1 MTHMPRPSAALPL
14 FLLLLAPCVAR
25 AQSADAIEE
34 PQRLLE
40 RLCADCHEGAAA
52 ERDVDLLALTS
63 ADNTSDP
70 RALERLT
77 LAVQRLRSRTMPPPD
92 EAQPSAA
99 ERRALIAYLASR
111 APALPGARIA
121 TLRRLTRVQIE
132 HSVRELFGRSW
143 SSRDLLPED
152 ASAHG
157 FTGIGDVQNLSPLLF
172 EKLLEAA
179 DGIAAFVLEN
189 PASRAQVFADEEPLA
204 TRLPLLLSRAWR
216 RGVSAREAQSFA
228 EPFEE
233 LRSAGVPRAT
243 VERGLLRAIF
253 ASPHFLYR
261 VELGRAEA
269 PAELTAHEL
278 AARLSFLLRS
288 SLPDDALRAR
298 ADDGSLL
305 RREVLVAE
313 ALRLVRLEGARRFA
327 EDFFAPWL
335 SLRDVLQANADFRRY
350 PQIWNGALRPA
361 LLEQGLRFSAAIVEE
376 DRSVLELLDSDST
389 FVDAT
394 LAKHYGL
401 PPIEGSFQRVT
412 LTDRRRGGVLGMGA
426 VLFATSYPLRTS
438 PVRRGKWILEKLLDA
453 PPPPPP
459 PNAGTLPP
467 DDQLPDG
474 LTLRQRLER
483 HRKDRACA
491 GCHVQMDALGFALE
505 NYDVLGLWR
514 DQVNGAPVDALGT
527 LIDGTPV
534 DGPLALRDELLRRAD
549 EFVRAAAKNLLVAG
563 IGREMTLH
571 DEPALAEIVAQ
582 TRSRGDRF
590 SALLEAVVT
599 SPLFTRRDPG
609 AP

>member
-1 MTHMPRPSAALPL
+1 MHRSTSSLPL
-14 FLLLLAPCVAR
+14 VLALLAPRSAS
-25 AQSADAIEE
+25 AQEAPAIET
-34 PQRLLE
+34 PAQLLE
-40 RLCADCHEGAAA
+40 RLCADCHDGEAA
-52 ERDVDLLALTS
+52 ERGVDLLALTAEGHAGDPQAS
-63 ADNTSDP
+63 A
-70 RALERLT
+70 RLA

-99 ERRALIAYLASR
+99 ERRALIAYLAAR
-111 APALPGARIA
+111 APETAGTRLA

-132 HSVRELFGRSW
+132 RSVQDLFGVTW
-143 SSRDLLPED
+143 SAGDLLPDD

-157 FTGIGDVQNLSPLLF
+157 FTGIGDVQNLSPLHF

-179 DGIAAFVLEN
+179 DSIAALVLAN
-189 PASRAQVFADEEPLA
+189 AAARAQVLEDEAPLA
-204 TRLPLLLSRAWR
+204 ARLPAFLARAWR
-216 RGVSAREAQSFA
+216 RPVSSREAASFA
-228 EPFEE
+228 EIFEE

-261 VELGRAEA
+261 VEVGRADA

-278 AARLSFLLRS
+278 ASRLSFLLRS
-288 SLPDDALRAR
+288 SLPDEPLRAR
-298 ADDGSLL
+298 AEDGSLL

-313 ALRLVRLEGARRFA
+313 ALRLVRLDGARRFA
-327 EDFFAPWL
+327 EDFAAEWL

-361 LLEQGLRFSAAIVEE
+361 FLEQGLRFCSAIAAEN
-376 DRSVLELLDSDST
+376 RSVLELLDSDST

-401 PPIEGSFQRVT
+401 PPIEGGFQRVA
-412 LTDRRRGGVLGMGA
+412 LSDRRRGGVLGMGA

-474 LTLRQRLER
+474 LSLRQRLER
-483 HRKDRACA
+483 HRKERACA

-527 LIDGTPV
+527 LIDGTSM
-534 DGPLALRDELLRRAD
+534 DGPLALREELLLRAD
-549 EFVRAAAKNLLVAG
+549 EFVRSFAKNLLVAG
-563 IGREMTLH
+563 VGREMTLR

-582 TRSRGDRF
+582 TRASGDRF

>member
-1 MTHMPRPSAALPL
+1 MLRSTSSLPL
-14 FLLLLAPCVAR
+14 VLALLAPR
-25 AQSADAIEE
+25 AALAQEQAVLAE
-34 PQRLLE
+34 PAQLLV
-40 RLCADCHEGAAA
+40 RLCADCHDGEAA
-52 ERDVDLLALTS
+52 ERGLDLLALTAES
-63 ADNTSDP
+63 NAQDP
-70 RALERLT
+70 LASTRLA

-92 EAQPSAA
+92 EAQPSDA
-99 ERRALIAYLASR
+99 ERHALITYLAAR
-111 APALPGARIA
+111 APEVEGERLA

-132 HSVRELFGRSW
+132 RSVRDLFGLAW
-143 SSRDLLPED
+143 SASELLPED
-152 ASAHG
+152 ATAHG
-157 FTGIGDVQNLSPLLF
+157 FPGIGDVQNLSPLHF

-179 DGIAAFVLEN
+179 DSIAALVLSN
-189 PASRAQVFADEEPLA
+189 TAARALVFEDDAPLA
-204 TRLPLLLSRAWR
+204 MHLPVFLARVWR
-216 RGVSAREAQSFA
+216 RPVGSREAASFA
-228 EPFEE
+228 ESFEE

-261 VELGRAEA
+261 VEVGRAEA

-288 SLPDDALRAR
+288 STPDEELRAR

-313 ALRLVRLEGARRFA
+313 ALRLVRLDGARRFA
-327 EDFFAPWL
+327 EDFAAQWL

-361 LLEQGLRFSAAIVEE
+361 LLEQGLRFCSAIVEE
-376 DRSVLELLDSDST
+376 NRSVLELLDSDST

-401 PPIEGSFQRVT
+401 PPIEGGFQRVA
-412 LTDRRRGGVLGMGA
+412 LPDRTRGGVLGMGA
-426 VLFATSYPLRTS
+426 VLFSTSYPLRTS

-459 PNAGTLPP
+459 ANVTALPP
-467 DDQLPDG
+467 DDQQPDG

-483 HRKDRACA
+483 HRQERACA
-491 GCHVQMDALGFALE
+491 GCHVQMDSLGFALE

-534 DGPLALRDELLRRAD
+534 DGPLALREELLRRSD
-549 EFVRAAAKNLLVAG
+549 EFVRAFAKNLLVAG
-563 IGREMTLH
+563 IGREMTLR
-571 DEPALAEIVAQ
+571 DEPALAAIVAQ
-582 TRSRGDRF
+582 TRSSGDRF